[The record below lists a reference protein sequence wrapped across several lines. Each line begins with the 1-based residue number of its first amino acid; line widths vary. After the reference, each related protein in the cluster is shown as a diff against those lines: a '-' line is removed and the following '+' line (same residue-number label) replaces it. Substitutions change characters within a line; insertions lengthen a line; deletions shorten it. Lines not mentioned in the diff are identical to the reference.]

1 MLWVQVLFWKYMVA
15 KILLPVCDMSFH
27 YLDSEDKFWFW
38 WCSILPIYSFMDHAL
53 DVLSRKF
60 CLTQGHKG
68 FFPMFSPRSF
78 KYLGFTFMFMVHF
91 EVMNMGG
98 GLKFIFEVLNMQ
110 SFQQYFLKRP
120 SLLYWKRCLC
130 IFIKT
135 ICPHICALTFGFLFC
150 STDCFFC
157 LYTSIIV
164 FWSPWLYTEFWSQVV
179 LAVNFCS
186 SRLFWCHS

>member
-1 MLWVQVLFWKYMVA
+1 MKCLLKSFAHLKNWIVCFLIIELWVLCIYMLWVQVLFWKYMVA

-91 EVMNMGG
+91 EVMNMGVG
-98 GLKFIFEVLNMQ
+98 WSSFLRFWICNHFSNIFWKDHLSSTEKDAFASLSKPFVHTSVHLLLAFYSVLLIAFSVFIPV
-110 SFQQYFLKRP
+110 S
-120 SLLYWKRCLC
+120 
-130 IFIKT
+130 
-135 ICPHICALTFGFLFC
+135 
-150 STDCFFC
+150 
-157 LYTSIIV
+157 
-164 FWSPWLYTEFWSQVV
+164 
-179 LAVNFCS
+179 
-186 SRLFWCHS
+186 